1 MNLFVLQT
9 FTHALVRKSIGWQAS
24 DRFANL
30 LAMGALKT
38 SRKSAPLPLHQRQRR
53 RPSRV
58 KSRPPSPGTPSENLK
73 LALELSD
80 LCHALREAGRK
91 KI

>member
-1 MNLFVLQT
+1 MDHAALQRSQRER
-9 FTHALVRKSIGWQAS
+9 VRLESPWRFWYFELKMTAPKS
-24 DRFANL
+24 
-30 LAMGALKT
+30 
-38 SRKSAPLPLHQRQRR
+38 KSNRSTADLSLRQRQRR

-58 KSRPPSPGTPSENLK
+58 KSRPLSPGTPSENLR

-80 LCHALREAGRK
+80 LCYALREAGRK

>member
-1 MNLFVLQT
+1 M
-9 FTHALVRKSIGWQAS
+9 AESKS
-24 DRFANL
+24 
-30 LAMGALKT
+30 
-38 SRKSAPLPLHQRQRR
+38 KSNRSTDQLSLRQRQRR

-58 KSRPPSPGTPSENLK
+58 KSRPLSSGTPSENLK